1 MTLVRANILFVAVN
15 LLHTADHQRQGTAG
29 LTTEIMVGG
38 SALTLAAIASL
49 VLALR
54 RDERGPIFGA
64 VLGLSAAAGI
74 AASHIAP
81 HWSAFS
87 DSYPQIHADA
97 ISWIV
102 VLAEIAGALVLA
114 AVGVR
119 GLRRAS
125 SEAPRAAVATGT
137 GRSTREDTS
146 MRRTLGNGSPQ
157 TLNARAPEMERV
169 RR

>member
-29 LTTEIMVGG
+29 LTTEIMLGG
-38 SALTLAAIASL
+38 SAITLAAIVSL
-49 VLALR
+49 VMALR
-54 RDERGPIFGA
+54 RDKQAPIFGA

-97 ISWIV
+97 ISWVV
-102 VLAEIAGALVLA
+102 VLLEIAGALLLA
-114 AVGVR
+114 GVAGR
-119 GLRRAS
+119 ELRRVS
-125 SEAPRAAVATGT
+125 SRAPRAAVATGA
-137 GRSTREDTS
+137 GRSS
-146 MRRTLGNGSPQ
+146 
-157 TLNARAPEMERV
+157 A
-169 RR
+169 

>member
-1 MTLVRANILFVAVN
+1 MALLRANIVFIAVN
-15 LLHTADHQRQGTAG
+15 LLHTADHQRQGTEG
-29 LTTEIMVGG
+29 LTWEIYLGG
-38 SALTLAAIASL
+38 SAITLAAVGSL

-54 RDERGPIFGA
+54 RDKQAAVFAA

-97 ISWIV
+97 ISWV
-102 VLAEIAGALVLA
+102 AVLLEIAGALALA
-114 AVGVR
+114 AAGLR

-125 SEAPRAAVATGT
+125 SGAPSAAVAAGA
-137 GRSTREDTS
+137 GRST
-146 MRRTLGNGSPQ
+146 G
-157 TLNARAPEMERV
+157 
-169 RR
+169 